1 MKVDEDEAKKF
12 MDAYFQKFPEVKSY
26 QHLQLKSD
34 IITTLGGRYWE
45 ERNGLLELKPRQRF
59 NYAIQS
65 SSAEGLKETLS
76 LVMKNKKPEW
86 MLIAA
91 IHDEIVLEVP
101 IESANEA
108 KCFLEQQMI
117 EGMGKI
123 VKKVPIVVDSKI
135 AKTWVK

>member
-1 MKVDEDEAKKF
+1 
-12 MDAYFQKFPEVKSY
+12 
-26 QHLQLKSD
+26 
-34 IITTLGGRYWE
+34 
-45 ERNGLLELKPRQRF
+45 
-59 NYAIQS
+59 
-65 SSAEGLKETLS
+65 
-76 LVMKNKKPEW
+76 MKNKKHEW
-86 MLIAA
+86 RLIAA

-123 VKKVPIVVDSKI
+123 VKKVPVVVDSKI